1 MFSSKL
7 TDTAQL
13 TEKRIQ
19 MKYIDLGNWKRK
31 GHYDFFHRMDYPQFN
46 ICMDIDV
53 SNFVK
58 FTKQKRLSFL
68 LFPHIRKLHTKLK
81 SPIIYDTV
89 DS

>member
-68 LFPHIRKLHTKLK
+68 LFNDICK
-81 SPIIYDTV
+81 I
-89 DS
+89 